1 VTRLHEARPRRASK
15 PPPEQDAGAESH
27 LPAFLLRPVR
37 LKA

>member
-1 VTRLHEARPRRASK
+1 LDEARPRRERRGEHER
-15 PPPEQDAGAESH
+15 PGAEAEVAAH